1 MFSNSI
7 ILSKCGKKICNGNEN
22 DCPGT
27 SGKQVGDSFKQAL
40 EYCSFPIEEGRRTG
54 QAFKPSAAKRAEKEA
69 RINSGIVTMKD
80 GNLSVK
86 RGVTLPVK
94 SQ

>member
-1 MFSNSI
+1 M
-7 ILSKCGKKICNGNEN
+7 
-22 DCPGT
+22 PGHKWQT
-27 SGKQVGDSFKQAL
+27 AEVGDSFKQAL
-40 EYCSFPIEEGRRTG
+40 SIAAFRSRKREER
-54 QAFKPSAAKRAEKEA
+54 AKHFKPSAAKRAEKEA

-86 RGVTLPVK
+86 RGLTLPVK